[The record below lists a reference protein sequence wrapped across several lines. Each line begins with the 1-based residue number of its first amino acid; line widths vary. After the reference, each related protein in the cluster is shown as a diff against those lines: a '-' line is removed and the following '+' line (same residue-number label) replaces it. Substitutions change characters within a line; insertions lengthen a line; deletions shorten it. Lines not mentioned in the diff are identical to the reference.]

1 MQIDFDETARLI
13 SDLLQ
18 KTTLNNISKGI
29 SIGGVFNAD
38 QFRLQ
43 PGMNGVLLWFCYN
56 PGPSDLPGFFMSVEQ
71 IPQYQGIVPVPGP
84 NVIRPVNVF
93 TYTENDIDPQTVKS
107 YLLRQPS
114 IRSNTGLP
122 IPAGEVSN
130 LATNFKSL
138 MTIASDVYSDPYCV
152 YPFSFFGE
160 TPSHE
165 IQQFLDQGAVSV
177 KYFFGYD
184 ESERPNRIRVILIA
198 VDSNGNNILG
208 SSAIMLQKSFPP
220 PPYQ

>member
-93 TYTENDIDPQTVKS
+93 TYTENDIDPLTVKS

-130 LATNFKSL
+130 LTTNFKSL